1 MKFSSVIKSAMAT
14 LLTGTVCFA
23 GSLPAEAAGIT
34 GLTASSAEKP
44 VSLSPILRWD
54 RYTDAV
60 CFELELFDERP
71 VQLKTDET
79 SPAAIWHNEYIYK
92 NACNVPLY
100 KIVGEDFSGHLWW
113 RVRPL
118 NFDHEPIDEFSS
130 PAEIFVS
137 DREKRM
143 NSPEPMGEDA
153 PKLLYPV
160 YSWVGQHDADK
171 YKVEI
176 YSGNPAKSAKA
187 VLLGTLDA
195 DFSEKYDDVPR
206 QDSPE
211 VYWRV
216 HAYDKDG
223 EPLGQWSAPKKLK
236 RLKGRQHIA
245 VYGDSI
251 SHGGG
256 RMSYGPDIPEYSY
269 PTYLDFRA
277 GNLACSGRTTA
288 DMVEHFRS
296 DILPSRPR
304 YLIILGGSNDLRA
317 EWGEPAET
325 IDNLRQLSELCVDN
339 GIRPVFLTLPPI
351 NPKQIAKAFGD
362 KSAAD
367 WRTKFDT
374 VNEYIRTLPHID
386 AAAPLEKLSEGREM
400 PAELAVDG
408 LHGDVE
414 AKRIMAA
421 SINKNWAMAKKA
433 ADRWYKA
440 KIKERKS

>member
-1 MKFSSVIKSAMAT
+1 MAVM
-14 LLTGTVCFA
+14 LSGAVCLG
-23 GSLPAEAAGIT
+23 GSLSSEAADIA
-34 GLTASSAEKP
+34 GLTVSSAERP

-54 RYTDAV
+54 RFTDAV

-71 VQLKTDET
+71 VQLKKNE
-79 SPAAIWHNEYIYK
+79 SSQAAIWHNEYIFQ

-100 KIVGEDFSGHLWW
+100 KIVGEDFSGRLWW

-118 NFDHEPIDEFSS
+118 NFDHEPIGEFSS

-137 DREKRM
+137 DREGRVNAPTPK
-143 NSPEPMGEDA
+143 GEDA

-176 YSGNPAKSAKA
+176 YSGNPARSESA

-195 DFSEKYDDVPR
+195 AFSEKYDDVPR

-216 HAYDKDG
+216 HAYDKEG
-223 EPLGQWSAPKKLK
+223 NSLGQWSVPKRLK
-236 RLKGRQHIA
+236 RLQGRQYIA

-269 PTYLDFRA
+269 LTYLNFRA
-277 GNLACSGRTTA
+277 GNLACSGWTTA
-288 DMVEHFRS
+288 DMVANFRS
-296 DILPSRPR
+296 DVLPYKPR
-304 YLIILGGSNDLRA
+304 YLIVLGGSNDLRV
-317 EWGEPAET
+317 EWGEPSET
-325 IDNLRQLSELCVDN
+325 IDNIRQLAELCVDS

-351 NPKQIAKAFGD
+351 NPQQIARAFGD

-367 WRTKFDT
+367 WRTKFDA

-386 AAAPLEKLSEGREM
+386 VAAPFEKMSEGREM

-408 LHGDVE
+408 LHGDVK
-414 AKRIMAA
+414 AKQIMAA
-421 SINKNWAMAKKA
+421 SINRNWAAAKKS
-433 ADRWYKA
+433 ADLWYKA
-440 KIKERKS
+440 KIRERKP